1 MVVANITQTVVTEWG
16 IGVNYKFTSTI
27 KMELAYDA
35 VDYGSYRHTAK
46 PEKVYGD
53 NNLIIFRTTI
63 NF

>member
-1 MVVANITQTVVTEWG
+1 MVVANITQTVVTEWD
-16 IGVNYKFTSTI
+16 IGVNYKLTSAI

-35 VDYGSYRHTAK
+35 VDYGTKGHTAK

-53 NNLIIFRTTI
+53 DNLIIFRTTV